1 MYVGNVPVSVMK
13 GWNNQMKKRTFKNYV
28 LYIVIIA
35 FFVMLLF
42 VGLQKH
48 TYTGFHT
55 DVAMTYN
62 QGWLQ
67 QGKDGSVFDVTVPGE
82 LSYDAK
88 DEIVLQHEL
97 PQHIMSGLS
106 ICVWVNGQSIQA
118 EIDGE
123 PMLSL
128 GTDDRYIFGNNFGS
142 YWYMLR
148 LPEAAKG
155 KLLKITLS
163 SPYEKEQYYMEHI
176 YIGNQTALLFMLF
189 EQYGIG
195 LFLAVLLTII
205 GLLIT
210 VAAFLF
216 RKKMIKEDMQ
226 QMRYLGWF
234 SILLGMW
241 LFVQSRMAQ
250 FFVGNNFAL
259 LLIYYMGMMLF
270 PIPLLY
276 FMAHIQNNH
285 LRRPLIWLAYLF
297 ALNFAVCSVLQF
309 ADVRDYSLTVYSTGI
324 LMIIALILM
333 LINAIVE
340 LHYRNREFISMAV
353 GIYFL
358 AFFAAIELWG
368 VVYHQN
374 HWIGDYVRYGMVCL
388 LMTLLYKA
396 ARNMVNAVE
405 AARTAAY
412 YEQLAIID
420 LMANCYS
427 RTAYNQDVEKLSKE
441 SMEGVCVLL
450 FDVNN
455 LKNINDTYGHL
466 AGDKA
471 IKTCAL
477 CIRKVFERV
486 GKVYRIGGD
495 EFTVIISQCDK
506 NMLLQRLAVF
516 QRLAGEQNKRLEFTF
531 QVAWGYAI
539 YEPVKDN
546 RIEDLIHRADAS
558 MYEHKQRMKEK
569 G

>member
-1 MYVGNVPVSVMK
+1 MYVGDVPVSVAK
-13 GWNNQMKKRTFKNYV
+13 GWNNQMKKRAFKDYV
-28 LYIVIIA
+28 LYIAIIA
-35 FFVMLLF
+35 FFCMLLF

-62 QGWLQ
+62 QGWQ
-67 QGKDGSVFDVTVPGE
+67 QVNEDGNIFNVSVPGE
-82 LSYDAK
+82 LDFDGK
-88 DEIVLQHEL
+88 NEIVLQHEL

-123 PMLSL
+123 SMLSY
-128 GTDDRYIFGNNFGS
+128 GMDNRYLFGKNFGS

-148 LPEAAKG
+148 LPEAVKG
-155 KLLKITLS
+155 KLLKLTLT
-163 SPYEKEQYYMEHI
+163 SPYEKQQYYMEHI

-189 EQYGIG
+189 EKYGIG
-195 LFLAVLLTII
+195 LFLAVLLTFI
-205 GLLIT
+205 GVLIT
-210 VAAFLF
+210 VAAFVF
-216 RKKMIKEDMQ
+216 RKNIMKEDMQ

-259 LLIYYMGMMLF
+259 LLVYYMGMMLF

-276 FMAHIQNNH
+276 FMAHIRGNH
-285 LRRPLIWLAYLF
+285 LRHPLMGLACLF
-297 ALNFAVCSVLQF
+297 LINFIVCSILQF
-309 ADVRDYSLTVYSTGI
+309 ADVRDYSLTIYSTGI

-340 LHYRNREFISMAV
+340 LHYRNKEFIPIAL

-358 AFFAAIELWG
+358 AFFSAIELWG
-368 VVYHQN
+368 IVYRQN
-374 HWIGDYVRYGMVCL
+374 HWIGDYVRYGMFCL
-388 LMTLLYKA
+388 LAALLYKA
-396 ARNMVNAVE
+396 ARNIVNTVE
-405 AARTAAY
+405 TAKTAAY
-412 YEQLAIID
+412 YEQLATID

-427 RTAYNQDVEKLSKE
+427 RTAYNQDVEKLSKGG
-441 SMEGVCVLL
+441 MEGICVLL

-477 CIRKVFERV
+477 CIRKVFDRV

-506 NMLLQRLAVF
+506 NILLQRLAVF
-516 QRLAGEQNKRLEFTF
+516 QRLVLEQDKRLEFTF

-539 YEPVKDN
+539 YNPHKDN

-558 MYEHKQRMKEK
+558 MYGRKQKMKGE
-569 G
+569 

>member
-1 MYVGNVPVSVMK
+1 MYVGDVLVSVAK
-13 GWNNQMKKRTFKNYV
+13 GWNNQMKKRAFKDYV
-28 LYIVIIA
+28 LYIAIIA
-35 FFVMLLF
+35 FFCMLLF

-62 QGWLQ
+62 QGWQ
-67 QGKDGSVFDVTVPGE
+67 QVNEDGNIFNVSVPGE
-82 LSYDAK
+82 LDFDGK
-88 DEIVLQHEL
+88 NEIVLQHEL

-118 EIDGE
+118 EIDRE
-123 PMLSL
+123 SMLSY
-128 GTDDRYIFGNNFGS
+128 GMDNRYLFGKNFGS

-155 KLLKITLS
+155 KLLKLTLT
-163 SPYEKEQYYMEHI
+163 SPYEKQQYYMEHI

-189 EQYGIG
+189 EKYGIG
-195 LFLAVLLTII
+195 LFLAVLLTFI
-205 GLLIT
+205 GVLIT
-210 VAAFLF
+210 VAAFVF
-216 RKKMIKEDMQ
+216 RKNIMKEDMQ

-259 LLIYYMGMMLF
+259 LLVYYMGMMLF

-276 FMAHIQNNH
+276 FMAHIRGNH
-285 LRRPLIWLAYLF
+285 LRHPLMGLACLF
-297 ALNFAVCSVLQF
+297 LINFIVCSILQF
-309 ADVRDYSLTVYSTGI
+309 ADVRDYSLTIYSTGI

-340 LHYRNREFISMAV
+340 LHYRNKEFIPIAL

-358 AFFAAIELWG
+358 AFFSAIELWG
-368 VVYHQN
+368 IVYRQN
-374 HWIGDYVRYGMVCL
+374 HWIGDYVRYGMFCL
-388 LMTLLYKA
+388 LAALLYKA
-396 ARNMVNAVE
+396 ARNIVNTVE
-405 AARTAAY
+405 TAKTAAY
-412 YEQLAIID
+412 YEQLATID

-427 RTAYNQDVEKLSKE
+427 RTAYNQDVEKLSKGG
-441 SMEGVCVLL
+441 MEGICVLL

-477 CIRKVFERV
+477 CIRKVFDRV

-506 NMLLQRLAVF
+506 NILLQRLAVF
-516 QRLAGEQNKRLEFTF
+516 QRLVLEQDKRLEFTF

-539 YEPVKDN
+539 YNPHNDN

-558 MYEHKQRMKEK
+558 MYGRKQKMKGE
-569 G
+569 